1 MRNRIPFIAIVLS
14 LFLTSLTTAA
24 EARSAYEKRKND
36 KTVCDSVRRTLTP
49 GPSFAPLRIPAQT
62 ISPRPTVPLAPKN
75 SGFTH
80 FINSVGQLFLADTTK
95 KRKISFLAL
104 PEISYG
110 ERDGVGLGAT
120 ARMYINDFR
129 PRPTESLPKR
139 QSYIDLS
146 GDFTFKGNLSLS
158 IRPTLYLLR
167 DRMLIRGYFGLG
179 HYPSTFRVNGPRS
192 GENEKEDYDKNL
204 TRMRVATYWRWLKHV
219 YVGVGYHYYDYGV
232 SDKVPGGIL
241 EQGTVTGSN
250 GAKISGLSLHYLHD
264 TRDHQFVPLKGL
276 FTQVDAYFNGR
287 CLGSSED
294 YTKYIVDL
302 RYYLPVGRAQL
313 IALNFYSQISVG
325 DVPFQDMAE
334 LSDGV
339 HSRGY
344 GTGRYTDKNMVSLQA
359 EYRYY
364 FGRFGLS
371 AFVSTG
377 NVGDTALKALK
388 MDKPTF
394 GGGLRFKPFRHQRMY
409 FRADAGFNTHGQVQ
423 FYLGIDELF

>member
-1 MRNRIPFIAIVLS
+1 MKDRLFSIAIVLC
-14 LFLTSLTTAA
+14 LFLTSLARV
-24 EARSAYEKRKND
+24 EARPARPREKS
-36 KTVCDSVRRTLTP
+36 VCDSLCRTLSR
-49 GPSFAPLRIPAQT
+49 GPSFAPPRIPAQT
-62 ISPRPTVPLAPKN
+62 ISPRPPAPKAPKN
-75 SGFTH
+75 AGFVH
-80 FINSVGQLFLADTTK
+80 FVNAVGQLFLADTTQ

-110 ERDGVGLGAT
+110 ERDGIGLGIT

-129 PRPTESLPKR
+129 PRPQGWNKR
-139 QSYIDLS
+139 QSYVDFS
-146 GDFTFKGNLSLS
+146 GNFTFKGDLSLS
-158 IRPTLYLLR
+158 VRPTLYLLQ

-179 HYPSTFRVNGPRS
+179 HYPSTFRVNGPDS

-204 TRMRVATYWRWLKHV
+204 TRVRMATYWRWLPHI
-219 YVGVGYHYYDYGV
+219 YVGVGFHYYDYGV

-241 EQGTVTGSN
+241 EQGTITGSN
-250 GAKISGLSLHYLHD
+250 GTKISGLSLHYLRD

-287 CLGSSED
+287 FLGSSED

-302 RYYLPVGRAQL
+302 RYYLPVGREQL
-313 IALNFYSQISVG
+313 IALNFYSQIAVG

-334 LSDGV
+334 LSDGI
-339 HSRGY
+339 HGRGY
-344 GTGRYTDKNMVSLQA
+344 GSGRYTDKNMMALQA

-371 AFVSTG
+371 AFISTG

-388 MDKPTF
+388 MNKPTF

-409 FRADAGFNTHGQVQ
+409 FRADAGTNTHGDLQ